1 MGAIPAGMNQQKIDL
16 HDSISTRK
24 EHSAVHTE
32 YPFNL
37 IYLSYLNPTKDYLVN
52 TRYSISLHRRNL

>member
-24 EHSAVHTE
+24 EHSADNVKTA
-32 YPFNL
+32 YW
-37 IYLSYLNPTKDYLVN
+37 I
-52 TRYSISLHRRNL
+52 SI

>member
-24 EHSAVHTE
+24 EHSAV
-32 YPFNL
+32 
-37 IYLSYLNPTKDYLVN
+37 SYVKTAY
-52 TRYSISLHRRNL
+52 